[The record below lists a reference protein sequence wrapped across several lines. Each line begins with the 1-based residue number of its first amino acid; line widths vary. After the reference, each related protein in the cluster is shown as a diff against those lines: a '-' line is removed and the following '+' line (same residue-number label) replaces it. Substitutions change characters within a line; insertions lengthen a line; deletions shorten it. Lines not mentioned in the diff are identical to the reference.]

1 MTSEENQVAEIAAE
15 HDLDRN
21 PDINASP
28 EKIGKRQEKKLKR
41 KIKIAEKNM
50 GTSDFALQMTNEENQ
65 VAGIADEQDLDR
77 NPDIN
82 VCLRQKEDPEKI
94 GKQQEKKLKRKIKIA
109 ETNTVTNYEVFSLE
123 TSLIVSFRNNLKR
136 PTPDV
141 IRKLHP
147 KIIDVGFPTNQK
159 SKLVPCSGDKL
170 NF

>member
-28 EKIGKRQEKKLKR
+28 EKIGKRQKKKLKR
-41 KIKIAEKNM
+41 KIKIAEKNG

-94 GKQQEKKLKRKIKIA
+94 GKQQEKKSRR
-109 ETNTVTNYEVFSLE
+109 NTRMFSKDIFPEE
-123 TSLIVSFRNNLKR
+123 TSLFVHYKGQR
-136 PTPDV
+136 PPPDV

-147 KIIDVGFPTNQK
+147 KIIDLFVARTQN
-159 SKLVPCSGDKL
+159 SRLVPCCCGKL
-170 NF
+170 SF

>member
-21 PDINASP
+21 PDINAS
-28 EKIGKRQEKKLKR
+28 
-41 KIKIAEKNM
+41 
-50 GTSDFALQMTNEENQ
+50 
-65 VAGIADEQDLDR
+65 
-77 NPDIN
+77 
-82 VCLRQKEDPEKI
+82 PEKI

>member
-94 GKQQEKKLKRKIKIA
+94 GKQQEKKSRR
-109 ETNTVTNYEVFSLE
+109 NTRMFSKDIFPEE
-123 TSLIVSFRNNLKR
+123 TSLFVHYKGQR
-136 PTPDV
+136 PPPDV

-147 KIIDVGFPTNQK
+147 KIIDLFVARTQN
-159 SKLVPCSGDKL
+159 SRLVPCCCGKL
-170 NF
+170 SF

>member
-28 EKIGKRQEKKLKR
+28 EKIGKRQKKKMKR
-41 KIKIAEKNM
+41 KIKIAEKNG

-94 GKQQEKKLKRKIKIA
+94 GKQQEKKSRR
-109 ETNTVTNYEVFSLE
+109 NTRMFSKDIFPEE
-123 TSLIVSFRNNLKR
+123 TSLFVHYKGQR
-136 PTPDV
+136 PPPDV

-147 KIIDVGFPTNQK
+147 KIIDLFVARSQN
-159 SKLVPCSGDKL
+159 SRLVPCCCGKL
-170 NF
+170 SF